1 MRASSRSMGCWFGIN
16 KVQRP
21 CCCEPPLKISVI
33 TAVYKSEA
41 TVGEAIASVAAQT
54 HADLEHVIVEGKSP
68 DGSLAAIE
76 RVAHDRMR
84 LISERD
90 DGIYDALNKGIKAAT
105 GDVVGFI
112 HSDDFFAHDG
122 ALARIAAAFEDPAVE
137 AVFSD
142 LDYVAQADTSR
153 VIRHWSTGPFHPRR
167 LKYGWMPAHPT
178 LYLRR
183 TVYERLGGYDASFGI
198 AADYDFI
205 LRYFAQIEAKAVYIP
220 EVLYKMRLGGVSNR
234 NLAKIRQKMHED
246 YSAIRRNK
254 VGGLG
259 TLVMKNT
266 SKLGQFVTR
275 AKPKQGV

>member
-1 MRASSRSMGCWFGIN
+1 M
-16 KVQRP
+16 
-21 CCCEPPLKISVI
+21 
-33 TAVYKSEA
+33 
-41 TVGEAIASVAAQT
+41 GEAIASVAAQT
-54 HADLEHVIVEGKSP
+54 HADLEHVIVEGNSP

-76 RVAHDRMR
+76 RAAHDRMR

-90 DGIYDALNKGIKAAT
+90 DGIYDALNKGIQHAT
-105 GDVVGFI
+105 GDVVGFL
-112 HSDDFFAHDG
+112 HSDDFFAHEDV
-122 ALARIAAAFEDPAVE
+122 LARIAAAFEDPAVE

-153 VIRHWSTGPFHPRR
+153 VIRHWSTGPFYPRR

-183 TVYERLGGYDASFGI
+183 AVYERLGSYDTSFGI

-205 LRYFAQIEAKAVYIP
+205 LRYFTQIDAKVVYIP

-234 NLAKIRQKMHED
+234 NLAKIRQKMLED
-246 YSAIRRNK
+246 FSAIRCNN

-266 SKLGQFVTR
+266 SKLGQFVIR
-275 AKPKQGV
+275 AKPQRDT

>member
-1 MRASSRSMGCWFGIN
+1 M
-16 KVQRP
+16 
-21 CCCEPPLKISVI
+21 KISVI

-41 TVGEAIASVAAQT
+41 TVGEAISSVAAQT
-54 HADLEHVIVEGKSP
+54 HTDLEHVIVEGNSP
-68 DGSLAAIE
+68 DGSLAVIE
-76 RVAHDRMR
+76 RSAHDRMR
-84 LISERD
+84 IISERD
-90 DGIYDALNKGIKAAT
+90 DGIYDALNKGIRTAT
-105 GDVVGFI
+105 GDVVGFL

-122 ALARIAAAFEDPAVE
+122 ALARIASVFEDPAVE

-142 LDYVAQADTSR
+142 LDYVAQADPTR
-153 VIRHWSTGPFHPRR
+153 VIRHWSTGPFYPER

-183 TVYERLGGYDASFGI
+183 SVYDRLGGYDTSFGI

-234 NLAKIRQKMHED
+234 NLARIRQKMQED
-246 YSAIRRNK
+246 LHAIRRNK

-259 TLVMKNT
+259 TLVLKNT
-266 SKLGQFVTR
+266 SKLGQFISR
-275 AKPKQGV
+275 ARPVGTSTG